1 MESVSLKKHERDS
14 NHKKFIDLINMNTQG
29 LRQSYENIIN
39 NFYHSRLVHLVDKVE
54 VVNIYPDDIDAG
66 LSKFQHLRS

>member
-1 MESVSLKKHERDS
+1 
-14 NHKKFIDLINMNTQG
+14 MNTQG